1 LHVTYRGRDN
11 PPWFGS
17 LAREKVQIAEGFL
30 AAARRFGLR
39 CDISLKEGDRVQ
51 GGGWIALLC
60 NGRATLTV
68 EGGTSIFDFD
78 GEAERRTMEFLKAH
92 PHAPYEVI
100 AESVLRPFEA
110 NVVHRTITPRSL
122 EAICLRTGLVGFRG
136 EYRGVLKPDRHY
148 VALEKDF
155 SNIESV
161 AERLKDAAYI
171 ERLVE
176 CAYEEIAA
184 VPDYRFQTFVRRL
197 DWLLREGLERLAE
210 RPAARGRLYALWRRL
225 AAST

>member
-1 LHVTYRGRDN
+1 
-11 PPWFGS
+11 
-17 LAREKVQIAEGFL
+17 
-30 AAARRFGLR
+30 
-39 CDISLKEGDRVQ
+39 
-51 GGGWIALLC
+51 
-60 NGRATLTV
+60 
-68 EGGTSIFDFD
+68 
-78 GEAERRTMEFLKAH
+78 
-92 PHAPYEVI
+92 
-100 AESVLRPFEA
+100 
-110 NVVHRTITPRSL
+110 
-122 EAICLRTGLVGFRG
+122 
-136 EYRGVLKPDRHY
+136 LKPDRHY